1 MNGGGGSWRDFS
13 AKIGG
18 GARRSSA
25 WTTLLSVPASGC
37 LKTPTGNSPTLFPSV
52 STESFLDYIKV
63 PGQHGI
69 GGSGT
74 NSLPGSSLFLDS
86 LLGSKLGGSDNHK
99 RAASEFGLELVGPME
114 RGHPAGMHG
123 SRGTLLSSEELPV
136 PMFSIN
142 RYGEQTP
149 HTHHFPDVP
158 RVFAV

>member
-1 MNGGGGSWRDFS
+1 MKESAFTCIMNGGSGSWRDFS
-13 AKIGG
+13 AKVGG

-37 LKTPTGNSPTLFPSV
+37 VNTPTGTSSSLFPSV

-63 PGQHGI
+63 PAQHGSA
-69 GGSGT
+69 GGST

-86 LLGSKLGGSDNHK
+86 LPGGKAGGSDNHK
-99 RAASEFGLELVGPME
+99 RAASEFVLELAGPIR

-123 SRGTLLSSEELPV
+123 SRGTLLCSEELPV

-142 RYGEQTP
+142 R
-149 HTHHFPDVP
+149 
-158 RVFAV
+158 